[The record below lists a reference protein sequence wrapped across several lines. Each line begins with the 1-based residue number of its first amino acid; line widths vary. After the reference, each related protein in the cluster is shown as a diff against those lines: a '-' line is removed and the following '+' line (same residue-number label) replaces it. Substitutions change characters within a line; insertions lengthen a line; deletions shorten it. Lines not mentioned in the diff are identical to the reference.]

1 MPRSVDVICE
11 HDLVD
16 KVKPGDRC
24 QVVASFR
31 ALPGKQGGYT
41 TGTFRTILL
50 ANNILLRGGAEEG
63 PAISGED
70 VLKCKKLAKQEKKR
84 IFSILS
90 RSLAPSIH
98 GHEYVK
104 KALLCQLLGGV
115 EKVLPNGSRLR
126 GDINVMLI
134 GDPSVAKSQML
145 RYVLATSTRAVATT
159 GRGTSGVGLTAAV
172 TTDQET
178 GERRLE
184 AGAMVLA
191 DRGVVCI
198 DEFDKMTDMDRT
210 AIHEVMEQ
218 GRVTISK
225 AGIHAR
231 LNARCSVLAA
241 ANPVYGRYD
250 PYKTPMQNIGMQD
263 SLLSRF
269 DLVFI
274 LLDTVDLES
283 DRLISDHVVR
293 VHRYRS
299 PREVDG
305 DVTRVSSGADELSTV
320 DNKDKEV
327 KETPMWEKHD
337 NLLHGG
343 QRPKRG
349 NERMLHLD
357 FVKKYIEV
365 AKVIKPVLT
374 EEACEMIG
382 EEYSRLRS
390 QDFEG
395 GDSVSRTQPVTA
407 RALETLIRLATAH
420 AKARLSKTIEKE
432 DADTAIQLVQF
443 AYFKKVEKKRKKRG
457 HDDDEED
464 DEEDAS
470 DEEAAQDEPMDE
482 SQSQASVPEV
492 DESQSTQPPKP
503 KKARQ
508 EVTDDVEISD
518 AEFDSFKDAL
528 FAAFEASHQQQ
539 LPLDE
544 VKKAVAGQTE
554 LSEAKTM
561 ACIKKM
567 EDLNKVMLTADVLY
581 LI

>member
-1 MPRSVDVICE
+1 M
-11 HDLVD
+11 
-16 KVKPGDRC
+16 G
-24 QVVASFR
+24 
-31 ALPGKQGGYT
+31 
-41 TGTFRTILL
+41 GTFRTVLL
-50 ANNILLRGGAEEG
+50 ANNIILRGASEDG
-63 PAISGED
+63 PVISGDD
-70 VLKCKKLAKQEKKR
+70 VQKCKKLAKQEKKR
-84 IFSILS
+84 IFNILA

-115 EKVLPNGSRLR
+115 EKILPNGSRLR
-126 GDINVMLI
+126 GDINCMLI

-250 PYKTPMQNIGMQD
+250 PTRTPNENIQLQP

-269 DLVFI
+269 DLLFI
-274 LLDTVDLES
+274 LLDTIDVDT
-283 DRLISDHVVR
+283 DRKIADHVVR
-293 VHRYRS
+293 VHRYRN

-305 DVTRVSSGADELSTV
+305 EVTQINSGADELSTAA
-320 DNKDKEV
+320 KESSEV

-343 QRPKRG
+343 QRAKRG
-349 NERMLHLD
+349 SERLLHLD
-357 FVKKYIEV
+357 
-365 AKVIKPVLT
+365 
-374 EEACEMIG
+374 
-382 EEYSRLRS
+382 
-390 QDFEG
+390 
-395 GDSVSRTQPVTA
+395 
-407 RALETLIRLATAH
+407 
-420 AKARLSKTIEKE
+420 
-432 DADTAIQLVQF
+432 
-443 AYFKKVEKKRKKRG
+443 
-457 HDDDEED
+457 
-464 DEEDAS
+464 
-470 DEEAAQDEPMDE
+470 
-482 SQSQASVPEV
+482 
-492 DESQSTQPPKP
+492 
-503 KKARQ
+503 
-508 EVTDDVEISD
+508 
-518 AEFDSFKDAL
+518 
-528 FAAFEASHQQQ
+528 
-539 LPLDE
+539 
-544 VKKAVAGQTE
+544 
-554 LSEAKTM
+554 
-561 ACIKKM
+561 
-567 EDLNKVMLTADVLY
+567 
-581 LI
+581 